1 MNFAGYRLPLES
13 ALYAPICCVLGVEMT
28 ARPLFR
34 FFLGE
39 VAA

>member
-13 ALYAPICCVLGVEMT
+13 SLYVPICCVLGVGMT
-28 ARPLFR
+28 ARAPVS